1 MFIFRKLTP
10 AAAREVP
17 LTIERELGVG
27 AAMDLVSPAL
37 STRVLRLGS
46 GSFTKLTQYT
56 EMKGIACHLHGPLS
70 LCLRLDGGSNREGC
84 CSRELL
90 CDWEIS

>member
-37 STRVLRLGS
+37 SARVLRLGS
-46 GSFTKLTQYT
+46 GSFTIL
-56 EMKGIACHLHGPLS
+56 
-70 LCLRLDGGSNREGC
+70 
-84 CSRELL
+84 
-90 CDWEIS
+90 ISIQR